1 MIVLGADTHKSS
13 HTIAVVDTATG
24 QVLGDKT
31 IAVGARGFAA
41 LVLWARGHDGERVW
55 ALEDCRHVSGAL
67 ERFLIARGER
77 VVRVSTRLMAG
88 TRRSSRERGKSDQID
103 AVSVARAS
111 LAAGIET
118 LPTAALAGPELD
130 LRLLVDHRERLVRTR
145 VALNSTLQWNLHD
158 LWPELTL
165 PGGALFSKKW
175 TTKIARR
182 LARAEQT
189 MRVRIAR
196 DELRRLRELT
206 QAIKA
211 LEAEITVLVT
221 EIAPQLV
228 AEPGCGPL
236 TAAKLVGEIAGAER
250 FTSDAK
256 LARAA
261 GIAPIPA
268 SSGRTDRHR
277 LDRGGNR
284 QINAAIHRM
293 AVTRARCDPET
304 QNYITRKKTEGKT
317 QRDAIRCLKRHIAR
331 RIWHLLQPPTP
342 SEISLNLLT

>member
-1 MIVLGADTHKSS
+1 MIVLGADTHKRS
-13 HTIAVVDTATG
+13 HTIAAVELATG

-31 IAVGARGFAA
+31 VGVGARGFAA
-41 LVLWARGHDGERVW
+41 LLVWGRGLGGPRVW

-67 ERFLIARGER
+67 ERFLIGRGER

-88 TRRSSRERGKSDQID
+88 TRRSSRERGKSDRID
-103 AVSVARAS
+103 AISVARAA
-111 LAAGIET
+111 LGVGIDT
-118 LPTAALAGPELD
+118 LPTAALAGRELD

-158 LWPELTL
+158 LWPELAL
-165 PGGALFSKKW
+165 PGGALFSNKW
-175 TTKIARR
+175 TAKIARR

-206 QAIKA
+206 TTINA
-211 LEAEITVLVT
+211 LEAEIAELVT
-221 EIAPQLV
+221 ELAPQLV

-236 TAAKLVGEIAGAER
+236 TAAKLVGEIAGANR
-250 FTSDAK
+250 FPTDAK

-293 AVTRARCDPET
+293 AVTRARCDAET
-304 QNYITRKKTEGKT
+304 QDYIAHKKTEGKT
-317 QRDAIRCLKRHIAR
+317 QRDAIRCLKRHLTR
-331 RIWHLLQPPTP
+331 RIWRLLQPPTP
-342 SEISLNLLT
+342 SETLNLLT